1 MGNWI
6 AHALSE
12 GDKSIQFQVLPFVNK
27 NSLLSDLLIFSLFL
41 KTVGLLYEIV

>member
-12 GDKSIQFQVLPFVNK
+12 GDKSIQFQVLPLVNK
-27 NSLLSDLLIFSLFL
+27 NSLLPDLVIFFLFS
-41 KTVGLLYEIV
+41 KDFWIVI